1 MAAHFR
7 SCRLRLALLGF
18 CAASTLFS
26 ATLLPA
32 AEPKSNDREQTQL
45 RRLQQTVRK
54 LEQEKAQLEE
64 EKSQL
69 EQQKSQLDAQLQQA
83 GERLDE
89 RHRDQQALTERTAVL
104 ERELAQS
111 RSQNASLTQSVA
123 ETQQALQHSTT
134 AARQLDE
141 TLATQRAAF
150 SACAARND
158 KLHGYGVELLER
170 YEKKSCSDALLQ
182 ADPFTQLKRAEIES
196 LKEEYRDKLDE
207 QKLNTAAPGE
217 QGVTATP

>member
-1 MAAHFR
+1 M
-7 SCRLRLALLGF
+7 LLF
-18 CAASTLFS
+18 CTSSALFS
-26 ATLLPA
+26 ATLLSA
-32 AEPKSNDREQTQL
+32 AEPKSNDREQMQL
-45 RRLQQTVRK
+45 RRLQQAVRK

-69 EQQKSQLDAQLQQA
+69 EQQKSQLDAQLQQS
-83 GERLDE
+83 RDLLDE
-89 RHRDQQALTERTAVL
+89 SDHNRQGLAERIAVL

-123 ETQQALQHSTT
+123 ETQQALQRSTT
-134 AARQLDE
+134 AARQLDA
-141 TLATQRAAF
+141 TLAEQRAAF

-170 YEKKSCSDALLQ
+170 YEKKRCSDALLQ
-182 ADPFTQLKRAEIES
+182 ADPFTQLKRAEIEN

-207 QKLNTAAPGE
+207 QKLSASPPGE
-217 QGVTATP
+217 GAASDRQ